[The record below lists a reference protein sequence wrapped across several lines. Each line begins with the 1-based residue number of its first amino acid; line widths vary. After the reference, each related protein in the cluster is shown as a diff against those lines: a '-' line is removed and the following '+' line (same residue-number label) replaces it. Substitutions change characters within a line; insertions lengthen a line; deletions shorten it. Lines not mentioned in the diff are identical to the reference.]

1 MADKHKIFLLLALL
15 GVWFISGALWLMQH
29 GDASMGFQVYTAG
42 GITLWLAVLAHVVHQ
57 IEVKKM
63 SPAEY
68 AEYKNRQQPESL
80 M

>member
-1 MADKHKIFLLLALL
+1 MTNKNKIFLLLALL

-29 GDASMGFQVYTAG
+29 GDASTEFQVYTAG
-42 GITLWLAVLAHVVHQ
+42 GITLWAAAFAHVVHQ
-57 IEVKKM
+57 IEVSKM

-68 AEYKNRQQPESL
+68 AEYKNRPQPESL